1 MIKRSAISVKCKKKG
16 MLIIHSW
23 HKVGDIEQKL
33 RKLYSLNIQIFY
45 HQGDRW
51 IQTAGTDDITL
62 SEQNEVGRK
71 VTENMLHGRENPIER
86 EKRDCKIK
94 CVKVKKEE

>member
-1 MIKRSAISVKCKKKG
+1 

-86 EKRDCKIK
+86 EKRL
-94 CVKVKKEE
+94 